1 MQRKSSAR
9 QKAVSDPQR
18 SAGFAPMGRA
28 ARVDIKAALPP
39 PSSSTRGSG
48 ETTLGGHVD
57 RGLTLAALYDL
68 GVLERLRLEVRLR
81 LISDLTQSLAWMHAN
96 PRLMAAHPH
105 LVVTP
110 STIVIGLDGVARVDV
125 RAAKKHESGRN
136 PLEADYVA
144 PEVANGDSTADLRAD
159 VYSLGVLTWEALA
172 GQRISAPGAW
182 SSAPVRPDLQEDGG
196 SDLPAALGGTRE
208 RDPLRR
214 KPQSPAR
221 PAAPASQSRL
231 RAPPPLTLP
240 EGGEWAMP
248 LAELALQAM
257 GAEPSTRPS
266 DCRPLIRELDLIS
279 SRLATTQE
287 IAEVVQGISAVD
299 TLCVPLPTL
308 PDVDATC
315 QSDGTGLGFMDRQ
328 PCAVALMPTCAQRPS
343 PLARKIV
350 EPAPASAPLPAS
362 VPIALG
368 AIEPVPEVSKTV
380 RRLREMSSGSSG
392 RAWVVAGGLFWLAV
406 LGLLAGYAASVFAVH

>member
-9 QKAVSDPQR
+9 HKAVSDPQR

-28 ARVDIKAALPP
+28 ARVDIKAAMPP

-125 RAAKKHESGRN
+125 RAAKKQESGRN

-144 PEVANGDSTADLRAD
+144 PEVANGDTAADLRAD

-182 SSAPVRPDLQEDGG
+182 SSAPVRSDDDAT
-196 SDLPAALGGTRE
+196 SDLPAALGGPRE
-208 RDPLRR
+208 RETLRR

-221 PAAPASQSRL
+221 PTAPTSQSRL

-266 DCRPLIRELDLIS
+266 DCRPLIRELDLIA

-299 TLCVPLPTL
+299 TLCVPQPTL
-308 PDVDATC
+308 PDVDSTC
-315 QSDGTGLGFMDRQ
+315 QSDTGGLGFMDRR
-328 PCAVALMPTCAQRPS
+328 PCAAALMPTCAQRPS
-343 PLARKIV
+343 PLARTIV
-350 EPAPASAPLPAS
+350 EPPPASASEPAS
-362 VPIALG
+362 VPLAPL
-368 AIEPVPEVSKTV
+368 AVEPSPEVSTTV

-392 RAWVVAGGLFWLAV
+392 RAWFVAGGLIWLAV

>member
-9 QKAVSDPQR
+9 HKAVTDPQR

-28 ARVDIKAALPP
+28 ARVDIKAAMPP

-125 RAAKKHESGRN
+125 RAAKKQESGRN

-144 PEVANGDSTADLRAD
+144 PEVANGDSAADLRAD

-182 SSAPVRPDLQEDGG
+182 STAPARSDLREGTG
-196 SDLPAALGGTRE
+196 SDLPPALGGRE
-208 RDPLRR
+208 PLRR
-214 KPQSPAR
+214 KAAPPTR
-221 PAAPASQSRL
+221 PTAPASQSRL

-257 GAEPSTRPS
+257 GVEPSARPS
-266 DCRPLIRELDLIS
+266 DCRPLIRELDLIA

-299 TLCVPLPTL
+299 TLCVPEPTL

-315 QSDGTGLGFMDRQ
+315 QSDAGGLGFMDRQ
-328 PCAVALMPTCAQRPS
+328 PCAAALLPTCAQRPS

-350 EPAPASAPLPAS
+350 EATPASAP
-362 VPIALG
+362 
-368 AIEPVPEVSKTV
+368 EPPSAPLAPLAVEAGPRGSKTV

-392 RAWVVAGGLFWLAV
+392 RAWFVAGGLIWLAV